1 MTTLMETLK
10 RSTMAAAS
18 GLLLLG
24 VVGCT
29 KANNPREEARI
40 ETNKA
45 DDANQAAAG
54 GADNTAR
61 NANDM
66 NEPTSFDQ
74 GTSEADRELTQ
85 KVRQGV
91 MDDDSLSTTAK
102 NVKIITREG
111 KVLLRGPVSSAEERA
126 RIESIAAGV
135 AGTGNVTNE
144 LAIDTRS

>member
-1 MTTLMETLK
+1 MNTLMETLK
-10 RSTMAAAS
+10 RSTIAAAS

-29 KANNPREEARI
+29 KADNPREEARI
-40 ETNKA
+40 ETNN
-45 DDANQAAAG
+45 DANQAAPG
-54 GADNTAR
+54 DADNTAR

-135 AGTGNVTNE
+135 AGTGNVMNE
-144 LAIDTRS
+144 LEIDTRS

>member
-1 MTTLMETLK
+1 VNTLMETLK

-24 VVGCT
+24 VLGCT
-29 KANNPREEARI
+29 SANNPREGARTEASPN
-40 ETNKA
+40 E
-45 DDANQAAAG
+45 AAPG
-54 GADNTAR
+54 DADNTAR

-91 MDDDSLSTTAK
+91 MDDGSLSTTAK

-111 KVLLRGPVSSAEERA
+111 KVLLRGPVNSAEERS
-126 RIESIAAGV
+126 RIEAIAAGV
-135 AGTGNVTNE
+135 AGTGNVRNE
-144 LAIDTRS
+144 LEIDTRS